1 MYNCALC
8 KYNTDKI
15 GNWNKHVTTKK
26 HISNTCKT
34 PTLPHKCETC
44 GRTYKYASG
53 LSKHKQLCQNKKQPS
68 SSTVK
73 EVNISDTQLQELC
86 KLLQMTITKNQEN
99 FEKLLPNIGTHVTNN
114 INEMTIN
121 VFLND
126 YCKDAMNMSDFLNK
140 INFTVD
146 DLNYTNANGYLKGIT
161 NIFVRNLSELPITER
176 PIHCSDRKKL
186 EFYVKDENTWS
197 VEASNKERIQ
207 KSFDTLS
214 KKQVAA
220 IKMWEE
226 KYPNWMDNE
235 LLMNEYINLVK
246 TVTSID
252 SNEIDNFCKD
262 ISNKVYWNKEQI
274 DYK

>member
-1 MYNCALC
+1 MYNCAHC
-8 KYNTDKI
+8 NYNTNKL
-15 GNWNKHVTTKK
+15 GNWNKHIVTKK
-26 HISNTCKT
+26 HIFNTGACVAA
-34 PTLPHKCETC
+34 HYKCELC
-44 GRTYKYASG
+44 GRNYKYQSG
-53 LSKHKQLCQNKKQPS
+53 LSKHKQTMHNKPEMQ
-68 SSTVK
+68 TAK
-73 EVNISDTQLQELC
+73 EVNIPDAQLQELC
-86 KLLQMTITKNQEN
+86 KLLKTTITKNQEN
-99 FEKLLPNIGTHVTNN
+99 FDKLLPNMGTHVTNN

-161 NIFVRNLSELPITER
+161 NIFVKNLSELPITER

-197 VEASNKERIQ
+197 VEATNKERIQ

-220 IKMWEE
+220 IKMWED
-226 KYPNWMDNE
+226 KYPNWTEDE
-235 LLMNEYINLVK
+235 TLMSEYINLVK

-252 SNEIDNFCKD
+252 PNEIDNFCKD
-262 ISNKVYWNKEQI
+262 ISNKVYWDKKQI

>member
-1 MYNCALC
+1 MYNCAHCEYTTNKL
-8 KYNTDKI
+8 
-15 GNWNKHVTTKK
+15 GNWNKHIVTKK
-26 HISNTCKT
+26 HVFNTGASV
-34 PTLPHKCETC
+34 PRHYKCELC
-44 GRTYKYASG
+44 GRSYKYQSG
-53 LSKHKQLCQNKKQPS
+53 LSKHKQTVHNKPEMQTP
-68 SSTVK
+68 K
-73 EVNISDTQLQELC
+73 EVNIPDAQLQELC
-86 KLLQMTITKNQEN
+86 KLLKTTITKNQEN
-99 FEKLLPNIGTHVTNN
+99 FDKLLPNMGTHVTNN

-161 NIFVRNLSELPITER
+161 NIFVKNLSELPITER

-186 EFYVKDENTWS
+186 EFYVKDENSWS

-220 IKMWEE
+220 IKMWED
-226 KYPNWMDNE
+226 KYPNWTEDE
-235 LLMNEYINLVK
+235 TLMAEYINLVK

-252 SNEIDNFCKD
+252 PNEIDNFCKD
-262 ISNKVYWNKEQI
+262 ISNKVYWDKKQI
-274 DYK
+274 DYN

>member
-8 KYNTDKI
+8 KYTTDKI

-26 HISNTCKT
+26 HIAKTCNTE
-34 PTLPHKCETC
+34 PIQHKCDIC
-44 GRTYKYASG
+44 SRTYKYASG
-53 LSKHKQLCQNKKQPS
+53 LSKHKQTCHNKKQMEN
-68 SSTVK
+68 TTAK
-73 EVNISDTQLQELC
+73 EVNITDTQLQELC
-86 KLLQMTITKNQEN
+86 NLLHMTITKNQEN
-99 FEKLLPNIGTHVTNN
+99 FDKLLPNIGTHITNN

-126 YCKDAMNMSDFLNK
+126 YCKDAMNMTDFLNK

-161 NIFVRNLSELPITER
+161 NIFVKNLSELPITER

-197 VEASNKERIQ
+197 VEATNKERIQ

-226 KYPNWMDNE
+226 KYPNWAEDE
-235 LLMNEYINLVK
+235 TLMNEYINLVK

-252 SNEIDNFCKD
+252 TNEIDNFCKD
-262 ISNKVYWNKEQI
+262 ISNKVYLDKQQI